1 MSSSYTIP
9 SFNDDQN
16 RDSIIIHSNNSLSKL
31 NIQSNHSLSN
41 LRINQPQTKLSP
53 RSNSLTKLSLQPIT
67 KSPQPKP
74 KHFKLSKRHLVQY
87 ILSGISDLII
97 ALKLLLTQYDISND
111 SINFT
116 LDIVTLILTTT
127 ISILTMIDDKEES
140 TKIKT
145 KNKYIVHRDQS
156 IHIRNTSLNF
166 SNDLSPRFAQP
177 N

>member
-1 MSSSYTIP
+1 MSINFDGISINESYTYSPNNNQPKLNSIP
-9 SFNDDQN
+9 QLSPLT
-16 RDSIIIHSNNSLSKL
+16 NSLT
-31 NIQSNHSLSN
+31 QLS
-41 LRINQPQTKLSP
+41 PQP
-53 RSNSLTKLSLQPIT
+53 RSN
-67 KSPQPKP
+67 PKP